1 MAYQAGC
8 DDEER
13 LFLIASPGQRPASV
27 DVPTLP
33 RLSRRQDRPVDKPTD
48 LVVAGWAPLAWP
60 DPLDHD
66 LALSAHTRRIR
77 GGATTTVLLE
87 ER

>member
-33 RLSRRQDRPVDKPTD
+33 RLSRKQDRPVDKHTD
-48 LVVAGWAPLAWP
+48 PVVVGWAAPAWP

-77 GGATTTVLLE
+77 GGATTTVLPE

>member
-66 LALSAHTRRIR
+66 LALAEHARRTC
-77 GGATTTVLLE
+77 GGAHNTVFLE